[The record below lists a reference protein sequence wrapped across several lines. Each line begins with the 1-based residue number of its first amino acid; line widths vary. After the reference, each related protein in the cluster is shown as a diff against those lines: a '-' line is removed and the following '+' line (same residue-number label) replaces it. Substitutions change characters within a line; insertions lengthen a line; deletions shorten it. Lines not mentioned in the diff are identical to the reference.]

1 MIGARIA
8 ALRRQKKL
16 SQQALARQVG
26 VSPSAIGMYE
36 QGRREPDCQTLVKLA
51 AVLDATTDFLLT
63 GQAQPR
69 EFAALCELAQ
79 TALSHLDGRLTL
91 QGTDGESRP
100 FDARELAMLLAALLG

>member
-51 AVLDATTDFLLT
+51 AALDATTDFLLT

-69 EFAALCELAQ
+69 DFAALCGVAQ
-79 TALSHLDGRLTL
+79 QALSRLDGRLTL
-91 QGTDGESRP
+91 QAADGESRP
-100 FDARELAMLLAALLG
+100 FDTRELALLLAALLG